1 LKPLSLASRLALQ
14 ITLTGAALVALLI
27 ALSYW
32 VLVRQLEFR
41 AQEEVTTK
49 LSQIDH
55 GLLEDARMGRSWQHA
70 LSDAVLGHDD
80 LSITVIGDTAK
91 SPIFSIGRFANAPEQ
106 LDLMSREGD
115 YLGWTTKNGVQMLTG
130 RKRIQVP
137 GLDPMVLLLSQDRSA
152 DQRLMAAF
160 LRSALVTVPMLL
172 ILIGLVGWL
181 VAHNGLRPLRKF
193 RALATKVSTQDL
205 SPRIRSDRL
214 PQELQALA
222 HSLNVMLHRLDDG
235 VQQLSQFSDDAA
247 HELKTPLNNLIGKA
261 QVTLVRE
268 RSKEQ
273 YREVLESSV
282 EELERMD
289 RIVSDMLF
297 LAQTSHASPAL
308 MFEEFSL
315 GSETRRVCDYF
326 EVIAE
331 EAGVAT
337 TVTGDAIILGNR
349 LMVQRAISNLLS
361 NALRHSNTGSTV
373 ELKILEKGVDII
385 SLAVTN
391 HGTTIESDH
400 LPHLF
405 DRFYRVNG
413 IQPRGAGLGL
423 AIVRSVM
430 NLHKGHVTAA
440 SKGGQTTFELTFP
453 RHA

>member
-1 LKPLSLASRLALQ
+1 
-14 ITLTGAALVALLI
+14 LVALLI
-27 ALSYW
+27 GMNYW
-32 VLVRQLEFR
+32 VLVRQLESR
-41 AQEEVTTK
+41 AQEEVTDK
-49 LSQIDH
+49 LAQIDH
-55 GLLEDARMGRSWQHA
+55 ALAEDTEARMGRPWQHA
-70 LSDAVLGHDD
+70 LSDTVLGHDN
-80 LSITVIGDTAK
+80 LSITVIGDTEK

-106 LDLMSREGD
+106 LDHVNRDGE
-115 YLGWTTKNGVQMLTG
+115 YLGWTTKNGVQMLSG
-130 RKRIQVP
+130 RKQIQVP
-137 GLDPMVLLLSQDRSA
+137 GLGLMTLLLSQDRSA
-152 DQRLMAAF
+152 DQKLVDAF

-172 ILIGLVGWL
+172 ILIGLAGWL
-181 VAHNGLRPLRKF
+181 VANNGLRPLRKF

-205 SPRIRSDRL
+205 SPRIRTDRL

-235 VQQLSQFSDDAA
+235 VQQLSQFSDDVA

-268 RSKEQ
+268 RSKEH
-273 YREVLESSV
+273 YREVIEWSV

-297 LAQTSHASPAL
+297 LAQASHASPAL
-308 MFEEFSL
+308 KLEQLSL
-315 GSETRRVCDYF
+315 GSEARRVCEYF
-326 EVIAE
+326 EVLAE

-337 TVTGDAIILGNR
+337 TVTGDAMILGNR

-373 ELKILEKGVDII
+373 ELKILEEDVDIV

-391 HGTTIESDH
+391 HGATIESDH

-430 NLHKGHVTAA
+430 NLHKGHVVVA
-440 SKGGQTTFELTFP
+440 SKGGRTTFELTFP